1 MHSHAL
7 PALPKYTD
15 YPFHRPSQSYET
27 AIFVRSY
34 EILIFAPVFPSRI
47 FMRRRILQSR
57 HCAKNEVSML
67 DLMFIAIGL
76 GFLAGAMLYAVACD
90 RL

>member
-1 MHSHAL
+1 MAAL
-7 PALPKYTD
+7 SAWPKYAD
-15 YPFHRPSQSYET
+15 WLFHRPPQSYKML
-27 AIFVRSY
+27 ILVRSY

-47 FMRRRILQSR
+47 FMRRRILQGR
-57 HCAKNEVSML
+57 DCAKKSEVLML
-67 DLMFIAIGL
+67 DLLFIVIGL